1 MIETITQLKDW
12 FILHKVP
19 KQINELAFEAWNEA
33 LECPSLPKIWKYY
46 VLAGMDAVIRDQFSW
61 SSIQL
66 SLGETHV
73 I

>member
-1 MIETITQLKDW
+1 MIETIQDLKDW

-19 KQINELAFEAWNEA
+19 KQINELAFEAWDEA
-33 LECPSLPKIWKYY
+33 LSEPSLPKIWKYY

-66 SLGETHV
+66 SLGETQS
-73 I
+73 

>member
-1 MIETITQLKDW
+1 MIETIQELKDW

-66 SLGETHV
+66 SLGETQS
-73 I
+73 

>member
-1 MIETITQLKDW
+1 MIETIAQLKDW

-33 LECPSLPKIWKYY
+33 LSEPSLPKIWKYY

-66 SLGETHV
+66 SLGETQS
-73 I
+73 

>member
-1 MIETITQLKDW
+1 MIETIQDLKDW

-66 SLGETHV
+66 SLGETQS
-73 I
+73 